1 MSKYL
6 GDFAAGDTIDFKF
19 TTFRP
24 STGAAFTLGGTP
36 AISVYKDNGTTE
48 STSGVTL
55 TADFDSRTGLNH
67 VRITTSSDGTFYA
80 NGSQFEAV
88 ITAGTVDSVSVVGAC
103 VGRFTL
109 AAQTIKAVT
118 NIVTANVT
126 QISGDSGA
134 ADNLEA
140 YTDGT
145 TPMPVNAIQISG
157 DATAAD
163 NLESAADGT
172 GYNLGGGSI
181 VAASVSGAVNSV
193 TTGVT
198 VASNTD
204 KTGYSLAT
212 APPTAAA
219 IADAVWDEA
228 LADHLNTGST
238 GAGLNAAGAAGD
250 PWSTALPGAYGA
262 GTAGKIVGDNLNAT
276 VSSRLASADISLS
289 GGAVTVGTLASQV
302 ITSSSFANQA
312 ITGLAIQNG
321 AIGLNQIANG
331 ALTSG
336 KFAQDAITA
345 NAIAPGAITVSEIAD
360 GAITAAKFGAGAINS
375 TVVDA
380 TANAA
385 IADAVWDEAMSGHT
399 TAGTYGGRIP
409 RSQNSNVE
417 VQITASHHIA
427 ADVHE
432 FQPNVIDADAIAP
445 DAIDASALA
454 TDAVTEIAQGVLS
467 EATSTNTAVYASGDV
482 GNVLGRLHSMIE
494 SDGLDFRYT
503 ANALEQAPSGGG
515 GGGGN
520 TVNMG
525 PFQIRAEGQAS
536 DVPLDI
542 NKGATHGIDCFLVDA
557 QGTGVDLAGATYQAK
572 VYNTSGTLVA
582 TVNGSATYAAGGG
595 MTWTIPTS
603 VTNTAGTYT
612 ATITRTTGPTDTQV
626 FGPLRIYVRDI

>member
-24 STGAAFTLGGTP
+24 STGAAYTLGGTP

-80 NGSQFEAV
+80 DGSQFEAV
-88 ITAGTVDSVSVVGAC
+88 ITTGTVDSVSVVGSC

-109 AAQTIKAVT
+109 RAQAALYPTTAGRKLDVSTTGEAGIDFANIGSPTTTVNLSGTTIKAVT
-118 NIVTANVT
+118 DMVTA
-126 QISGDSGA
+126 
-134 ADNLEA
+134 
-140 YTDGT
+140 
-145 TPMPVNAIQISG
+145 NAIQISG

-172 GYNLGGGSI
+172 GYNLGAGQI
-181 VAASVSGAVNSV
+181 VAASVTGAVGSVTGNVGGNVAGSVNSVTGAVGSVTGNVGGNVVGNVNGNVVGSVNSV

-198 VASNTD
+198 VATNND

-228 LADHLNTGST
+228 
-238 GAGLNAAGAAGD
+238 
-250 PWSTALPGAYGA
+250 
-262 GTAGKIVGDNLNAT
+262 V
-276 VSSRLASADISLS
+276 
-289 GGAVTVGTLASQV
+289 
-302 ITSSSFANQA
+302 
-312 ITGLAIQNG
+312 
-321 AIGLNQIANG
+321 
-331 ALTSG
+331 
-336 KFAQDAITA
+336 
-345 NAIAPGAITVSEIAD
+345 
-360 GAITAAKFGAGAINS
+360 
-375 TVVDA
+375 
-380 TANAA
+380 
-385 IADAVWDEAMSGHT
+385 SGHV
-399 TAGTYGGRIP
+399 TADTFGERVLLSDGNNGNTVKVTPPG
-409 RSQNSNVE
+409 
-417 VQITASHHIA
+417 HIA

-432 FQPNVIDADAIAP
+432 FQAGVIEDADF
-445 DAIDASALA
+445 
-454 TDAVTEIAQGVLS
+454 AVGSVNDRLDTMLVADG
-467 EATSTNTAVYASGDV
+467 AVYQ
-482 GNVLGRLHSMIE
+482 
-494 SDGLDFRYT
+494 YT
-503 ANALEQAPSGGG
+503 ANALELAPSGGG
-515 GGGGN
+515 GGGGST
-520 TVNMG
+520 TVRMG
-525 PFQIRAEGQAS
+525 PFIIKAEGQAS